1 MDKFARYLFSMKMMA
16 LGMFI
21 FLAAIAV
28 ATFVESAYDL
38 QTAKIWIYDALWF
51 EILLAYLGIN
61 LIANIFTYRMYRRE
75 KIAVLM
81 FHLAFIV
88 ILIGAAV
95 TRFASFEGLMIIDE
109 GGQSDFI
116 YSAEPKLW
124 FKVNDGKKQFTYD
137 DKLYLS
143 EYARNDFDISFSFPG
158 RANDISIEY
167 VDFKKNLVD
176 SLIVHDSIQ
185 DAAFEIVTNGMK
197 SNFLTKNNMLPV
209 GNAIISY
216 RDGGSPADIQ
226 LFKEGPK
233 TMILTRIPLRSIS
246 MSQLQSPGQQVHDS
260 MYVELPLDT
269 MVPFQ
274 SMSLYSMQDGSQF
287 MFRGVKEHAKMMK
300 LPSKIKNAGKDILT
314 VKVTDG
320 DHEKIVNLTGG
331 KDAIPEEELFML
343 NGLTYEMQ
351 YGAIRIPL
359 PFSIACRDFQLE
371 RYPGSESPSSFAS
384 EVSIIDNERN
394 YKRDQ
399 RIFMNNVMDYRGY
412 RFFQSGYTPDEKGTK
427 LSVNHDWWGTNITY
441 LGYLMMGIGMLLSL
455 IMPGSRFRDLIK
467 MTKKAAAK
475 HKKIVSSLLFVVGL
489 STVVYGQDK
498 VVTHDHSSHDHS
510 TEVTR
515 PKTDPIF
522 RIMSAEHSEQAA
534 SLLVQDAN
542 GRIIPLHTMCDQILR
557 KLYRDNSYEG
567 YNAVQ
572 TVFSMHMY
580 PDHWMEQ
587 DIIYVSSKSN
597 LRERLELDGTHT
609 SYNSLTD
616 SNGDFIY
623 LDEYRKA
630 HQTLE
635 SKRGEFEKQLIKLA
649 DKYEVAR
656 AVFGWR
662 YMRVIPLKEDLNNT
676 WISPLNLNY
685 LQSDPDGI
693 KKGIRYLS
701 SLDSASANFKSYR
714 DANKAL
720 EGLVKYQYDV
730 GKDVVP
736 EKSLVEMEIRY
747 NNMNIFGS
755 SFKGYI
761 LFGFLALLIFYI
773 KIFIRPKPSVEK
785 IFNRITIGITIL
797 VSLIFI
803 YHGYGLYMRWM
814 ISGHAPWSNSYEAV
828 IFIAWVSMA
837 FGLVLGRRNAV
848 ILGAVAILASMML
861 FVTEMNLLDPDITPL
876 QPVLK
881 SYWLMIHVA
890 VITGSYGPLGIACI
904 LGIMNLILY
913 IFRTQRNAELTNIFI
928 KQITYVSEMSMTIG
942 VFMLTI
948 GTFLGGIW
956 ANESWGRYWGW
967 DPKETWAL
975 VGVLTYAVILHLRY
989 IPALKGKFLFNA
1001 VSMWAYSVIL
1011 FTFFGVNFYLVGL
1024 HSYAQGEGLG
1034 KIPNSLILTV
1044 VIFILFTVVAALR
1057 NRSYN
1062 RDKERLRAIDE

>member
-1 MDKFARYLFSMKMMA
+1 MKMMA

-21 FLAAIAV
+21 FLAAIGI
-28 ATFVESAYDL
+28 ATFVESIYDI
-38 QTAKIWIYDALWF
+38 QTAKIWIYNARWF

-61 LIANIFTYRMYRRE
+61 LVANIFSYRMYQRE

-88 ILIGAAV
+88 ILIGAAI
-95 TRFASFEGLMIIDE
+95 TRFVSFEGLMIIDE
-109 GGQSDFI
+109 GGQADFI

-124 FKVNDGKKQFTYD
+124 FKVNDGSKQFTYN
-137 DKLYLS
+137 DKLYMS
-143 EYARNDFDISFSFPG
+143 EHAWNDFTISFDFPG
-158 RANDISIEY
+158 KQNEISIEY

-176 SLIVHDSIQ
+176 SLVIHDSIQ
-185 DAAFEIVTNGMK
+185 AAAFEIVTNGMK
-197 SNFLTKNNMLPV
+197 SNFLTENNILPV
-209 GNAIISY
+209 GSAIISY
-216 RDGGSPADIQ
+216 REGDSPADIQ
-226 LFKEGPK
+226 VMKKGPK
-233 TMILTRIPLRSIS
+233 TMIRTKIPMRSIS
-246 MSQLQSPGQQVHDS
+246 MSQLQSPGQEVHDS
-260 MYVELPLDT
+260 MYTEIPMDT
-269 MVPFQ
+269 LVPFQ
-274 SMSLYSMQDGSQF
+274 SMSLYTMQDGSQF

-300 LPSKIKNAGKDILT
+300 LPSDVKGAGKDILT
-314 VKVTDG
+314 IRIIDG
-320 DHEKIVNLTGG
+320 VLEKLVYLAGG

-343 NGLTYEMQ
+343 NGLTYQMQ
-351 YGAIRIPL
+351 YGAVPIQL
-359 PFSIACRDFQLE
+359 PFAIACRDFQLE

-384 EVSIIDNERN
+384 EVTIIDNEKK

-399 RIFMNNVMDYRGY
+399 RIFMNNVMDYGGY
-412 RFFQSGYTPDEKGTK
+412 RFFQSGYTPDEKATK
-427 LSVNHDWWGTNITY
+427 LSVNHDWWGTNVSY

-455 IMPGSRFRDLIK
+455 IMPGGRFRALVK
-467 MTKKAAAK
+467 MTRKAAAK
-475 HKKIVSSLLFVVGL
+475 HKEIVSSVIIGL
-489 STVVYGQDK
+489 SIGTLSFAQTEVAV
-498 VVTHDHSSHDHS
+498 HDHSKHDS
-510 TEVTR
+510 THQVSRPEV
-515 PKTDPIF
+515 DPTF
-522 RIMSAEHSEQAA
+522 RIMSEEHSDIAA
-534 SLLVQDAN
+534 SLLVQDVS

-557 KLYRDNSYEG
+557 KLYRNNKFEE

-580 PDHWMEQ
+580 PDYWMEQ

-597 LRERLELDGTHT
+597 LREKLALEG
-609 SYNSLTD
+609 SYASYKILTD
-616 SNGDFIY
+616 ANGEFIY
-623 LDEYRKA
+623 LNEYRKA

-635 SKRGEFEKQLIKLA
+635 SKRGEYEKQLIKLA

-662 YMRVIPLKEDLNNT
+662 YMLVVPLVEDENNT
-676 WISPLNLNY
+676 WISPLNLSY
-685 LQSDPDGI
+685 LQSEPDGI

-701 SLDSASANFKSYR
+701 ALDSASANFKSYN
-714 DANKAL
+714 DAEIAL
-720 EGLVKYQYDV
+720 KGLKEYQYDI
-730 GKDVVP
+730 GKNVTPDP
-736 EKSLVEMEIRY
+736 SIVEMEIKY
-747 NNMNIFGS
+747 NGMNIFGK
-755 SFKGYI
+755 SFKAYI
-761 LFGFLALLIFYI
+761 LFGLLALIIFYI

-785 IFNRITIGITIL
+785 LFNRISIGITIL
-797 VSLIFI
+797 TSFVFL

-837 FGLVLGRRNAV
+837 FGLVFGRRNAV
-848 ILGAVAILASMML
+848 ILGSVAILASLML

-904 LGIMNLILY
+904 LGFMNLILY
-913 IFRTQRNAELTNIFI
+913 IFRTQKNAELTNVFI
-928 KQITYVSEMSMTIG
+928 KQITSVSEMSMTIG

-989 IPALKGKFLFNA
+989 IPALKSKFTFNV
-1001 VSMWAYSVIL
+1001 VSMWAYTVIL

-1044 VIFILFTVVAALR
+1044 VIFILFTVVASIR
-1057 NRSYN
+1057 NRKYN
-1062 RDKERLRAIDE
+1062 RDKGQIKITLDE